1 MATIKW
7 EDNVVEIA
15 ENWRLGEQ
23 QEAED
28 ALDIDLDGAKSS
40 ARMQILLYI
49 SIRRVRDE
57 SELPRYKLADL
68 VKDMD
73 LTSILADAEG
83 DAGPPADGAGLNGS
97 GTASVDEGQQTIGS
111 QLSDTTSP

>member
-7 EDNVVEIA
+7 DDNVVEIA

-28 ALDIDLDGAKSS
+28 ALDIDLEGAKSA
-40 ARMQILLYI
+40 ARMQLLLYI
-49 SIRRVRDE
+49 SIRRVKDE

-73 LTSILADAEG
+73 LTSILDSAEG
-83 DAGPPADGAGLNGS
+83 DASPPGEGAVLNGS
-97 GTASVDEGQQTIGS
+97 AKDLDGAEQLTTGS
-111 QLSDTTSP
+111 LPSDTTST